1 MGHLVLAAM
10 YSHLNKSTS
19 KGGKQCPRS
28 EVMCM
33 HSFTNTTCDIKA
45 TDADG
50 SVYCH
55 PRYSADT
62 PSCIASCAVLLWV
75 RHVGLCDEQKE
86 RLYGRL
92 PRIPSSLEFVVVVQ

>member
-1 MGHLVLAAM
+1 M
-10 YSHLNKSTS
+10 Y
-19 KGGKQCPRS
+19 
-28 EVMCM
+28 M

-62 PSCIASCAVLLWV
+62 PSCIAPCAALLWV
-75 RHVGLCDEQKE
+75 RLVGLRDEQKE

-92 PRIPSSLEFVVVVQ
+92 PPIHSSLEFVVVV